1 MNAVVALQKEVND
14 IKRRMTLMENGHLG
28 TSKDHPGY
36 RILIAKLQATEK
48 AISIVNNLR

>member
-1 MNAVVALQKEVND
+1 MKAVVELQKEIND

-36 RILIAKLQATEK
+36 RTLIAKLQATEK
-48 AISIVNNLR
+48 AIDIVSNLR